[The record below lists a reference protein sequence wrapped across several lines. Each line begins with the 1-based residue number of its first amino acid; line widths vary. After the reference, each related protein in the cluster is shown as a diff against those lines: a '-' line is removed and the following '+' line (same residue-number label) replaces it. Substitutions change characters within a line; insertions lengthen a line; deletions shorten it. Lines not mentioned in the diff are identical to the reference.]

1 MQERI
6 GRHHAEI
13 VAFLARRA
21 PDAAEE
27 LAQEVWFRMARAR
40 PDCPTDAEFRAYA
53 YAVARRL
60 LVDHHRRRCARIELV
75 PLDGGVRPHEAVDA
89 GRPDSAMDAGEIL
102 EVVESTLGAMKP
114 ALAEVFRWRTTED
127 VSYKEIARRQDTNV
141 NTALGRMHQATRKIR
156 RALVDAGLI
165 GGSA

>member
-1 MQERI
+1 
-6 GRHHAEI
+6 
-13 VAFLARRA
+13 
-21 PDAAEE
+21 
-27 LAQEVWFRMARAR
+27 
-40 PDCPTDAEFRAYA
+40 
-53 YAVARRL
+53 
-60 LVDHHRRRCARIELV
+60 
-75 PLDGGVRPHEAVDA
+75 
-89 GRPDSAMDAGEIL
+89 MDAGEIL